1 MKSHRRPDRILSS
14 SQHVMHT
21 PPTRR
26 HFLQSTLAFAA
37 AATPAAFAQQPTFTA
52 PKAGQ
57 KKGYAI
63 GPLTPQWDRMV
74 TELKAKWVYGWT
86 AKRPATVPEGIDWVP
101 MIHRDAPNH
110 PAAKALEEVQAQ
122 TNPKPSALLGF
133 NEPDRKEQAN
143 MTVEQALALW
153 PKLEA
158 LNLPLGSPSGAQ
170 PDGEWMLSFMK
181 QAAKLKYRI
190 DFVTVHWYGGANGTQ
205 LLSVLDRIAKL
216 YDRPIWLTEFCPA
229 DWTALKTGKN
239 KNTEKDVLRF
249 IQDTLPKLERAS
261 HVHRYSW
268 FCTTPKNAALG
279 TSSLFDNNG
288 TLTPLGKAYAEEG

>member
-1 MKSHRRPDRILSS
+1 MFFLYAVLID
-14 SQHVMHT
+14 MHSA
-21 PPTRR
+21 PTRR
-26 HFLQSTLAFAA
+26 QFIHSSLAFAA
-37 AATPAAFAQQPTFTA
+37 AATPTALAQEVKPRQ
-52 PKAGQ
+52 PKAGE
-57 KKGYAI
+57 KKGYGI

-86 AKRPATVPEGIDWVP
+86 AKRPATVPEGVDWVP
-101 MIHRDAPNH
+101 MIHRDAPGH
-110 PAAKALEEVQAQ
+110 PAAKALEEVQAGLV
-122 TNPKPSALLGF
+122 NKPTALLGF

-143 MTVEQALALW
+143 MTVEQALEWW

-181 QAAKLKYRI
+181 QATKLKYRI
-190 DFVTVHWYGGANGTQ
+190 DFVTVHWYGGPNGSQ

-239 KNTEKDVLRF
+239 KNTEKDVLSF
-249 IQDTLPKLERAS
+249 IKDTLPKLERAS
-261 HVHRYSW
+261 HLHRYAW

-279 TSSLFDNNG
+279 TSSLFDNDG
-288 TLTPLGKAYAEEG
+288 KITALGEAYAKEG